1 MRIVTAVVLLLFL
14 ASCDPVKRVMG
25 DPKKKDRAR
34 SQFLDEGICR
44 PDTFLLVVTDT
55 METVDTVEHLYLS
68 TDTIHTKDTVY
79 IVRTRWRDILKTI
92 TIRDTI
98 VRQIEDTR
106 RLDDLRQRYNSL
118 EATLDA
124 CADEKRNYL
133 WWLIALGILIGALV
147 VFIIRRG

>member
-1 MRIVTAVVLLLFL
+1 MRPLLAFLALLLIS
-14 ASCDPVKRVMG
+14 SCDPVKRVMG
-25 DPKKKDRAR
+25 DPKKKAKAR

-44 PDTFLLVVTDT
+44 PDTFLLVITDT
-55 METVDTVEHLYLS
+55 LETTDTVEHLYLS
-68 TDTIHTKDTVY
+68 TDTIHSKDTVY

-106 RLDDLRQRYNSL
+106 RLDDMRMRFESL

-124 CADEKRNYL
+124 CVEDKRRNF
-133 WWLIALGILIGALV
+133 WWLLAFGVIIGALV
-147 VFIIRRG
+147 TFIIKRA

>member
-1 MRIVTAVVLLLFL
+1 MRIVLWASLLCFL
-14 ASCDPVKRVMG
+14 ASCDPVHRVMG
-25 DPKKKDRAR
+25 DPKKKAKAR

-79 IVRTRWRDILKTI
+79 IVQTRWRDILKTF

-98 VRQIEDTR
+98 IRQIEDTR
-106 RLDDLRQRYNSL
+106 RLDDMRMHYESL

-124 CADEKRNYL
+124 CVQDKRRNF
-133 WWLIALGILIGALV
+133 WWLLAFGIIIGGLAAY
-147 VFIIRRG
+147 IIRRG

>member
-1 MRIVTAVVLLLFL
+1 MRIVLSLLLLSFL
-14 ASCDPVKRVMG
+14 ASCDPVHRVMG
-25 DPKKKDRAR
+25 DPKKKARAR

-92 TIRDTI
+92 TIRDTV

-106 RLDDLRQRYNSL
+106 RLDDMRMRYESL

-124 CADEKRNYL
+124 CVEDRRRNF
-133 WWLIALGILIGALV
+133 WWLLALAIVIGALV
-147 VFIIRRG
+147 AFIVRRG

>member
-1 MRIVTAVVLLLFL
+1 MAFLALLLL
-14 ASCDPVKRVMG
+14 SSCDPVHRVMG
-25 DPKKKDRAR
+25 DPKKKARAR

-55 METVDTVEHLYLS
+55 LETVDTVEHLYLS

-79 IVRTRWRDILKTI
+79 IVRTRWRDILKTL

-98 VRQIEDTR
+98 IRQIEDTR
-106 RLDDLRQRYNSL
+106 RLDDMRMRYESL

-124 CADEKRNYL
+124 CVEDKRRNF
-133 WWLIALGILIGALV
+133 WWLLALAIVIGALV
-147 VFIIRRG
+147 AFIVRRG

>member
-1 MRIVTAVVLLLFL
+1 MRPLMAFLALLLL
-14 ASCDPVKRVMG
+14 SSCDPVHRVMG
-25 DPKKKDRAR
+25 DPKKKARAR

-98 VRQIEDTR
+98 VRQIEDRT
-106 RLDDLRQRYNSL
+106 RLDDMRMRYESL

-124 CADEKRNYL
+124 CVEDKRRNF
-133 WWLIALGILIGALV
+133 WWLLAFGIVIGALV
-147 VFIIRRG
+147 AFIVRRG

>member
-1 MRIVTAVVLLLFL
+1 MAFLALLLL
-14 ASCDPVKRVMG
+14 SSCDPVHRVMG
-25 DPKKKDRAR
+25 DPKKKARAR

-98 VRQIEDTR
+98 VRQIEDRT
-106 RLDDLRQRYNSL
+106 RLDDMRMRYESL

-124 CADEKRNYL
+124 CVEDKRRNF
-133 WWLIALGILIGALV
+133 WWLLAFGIVIGALV
-147 VFIIRRG
+147 AFIVRRG